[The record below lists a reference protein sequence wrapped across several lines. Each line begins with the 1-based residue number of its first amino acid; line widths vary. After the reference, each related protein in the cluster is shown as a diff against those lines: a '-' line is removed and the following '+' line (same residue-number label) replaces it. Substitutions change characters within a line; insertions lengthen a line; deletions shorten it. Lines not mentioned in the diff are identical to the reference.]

1 MLLFHLAAN
10 VSGVWAH
17 IASSGFQRSGK
28 KTAPISLSQKPNLF
42 LAGPVPAFLWKREP
56 ARLETGA

>member
-1 MLLFHLAAN
+1 MGPEESWTVLLFHLAAN

-17 IASSGFQRSGK
+17 IASSGFQRPGK

-42 LAGPVPAFLWKREP
+42 LAGPVPAFFVE
-56 ARLETGA
+56 A